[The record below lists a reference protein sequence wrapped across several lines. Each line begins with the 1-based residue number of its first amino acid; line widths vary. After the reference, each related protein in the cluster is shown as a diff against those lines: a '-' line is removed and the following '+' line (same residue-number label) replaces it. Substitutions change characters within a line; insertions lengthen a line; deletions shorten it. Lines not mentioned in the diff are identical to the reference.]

1 MWPKRVFL
9 AFLKFGPKSCISA
22 LFYCPKSYLH
32 KNPGRVRAGP
42 GFTFLSPGRAG
53 PAFIF
58 ILLSPG
64 RAGFKNVGQC
74 RPLFRTAFS
83 NEWAEKKDGKFI
95 LRKPNISSRLFNI
108 ILM

>member
-22 LFYCPKSYLH
+22 LFYCPKSYLY
-32 KNPGRVRAGP
+32 KTPGRVRAGP

-74 RPLFRTAFS
+74 RPLVDIT
-83 NEWAEKKDGKFI
+83 NKTGIEI
-95 LRKPNISSRLFNI
+95 LNIMIASDNLK
-108 ILM
+108 L

>member
-1 MWPKRVFL
+1 VAETRVSGFFL
-9 AFLKFGPKSCISA
+9 IKFGPKSCISA
-22 LFYCPKSYLH
+22 LFYCPKSYLY
-32 KNPGRVRAGP
+32 KNLGRVRAGL

-74 RPLFRTAFS
+74 RPLLWIHFR
-83 NEWAEKKDGKFI
+83 I
-95 LRKPNISSRLFNI
+95 
-108 ILM
+108 